1 MSLRTLFR
9 AVMSGT
15 ISAKND
21 VRFVFT
27 PSCLLED
34 SCLIYVI
41 CACLLIVSVQHIL
54 RCVFCFVC
62 LRLVCPMLSVL
73 LDCQFLIAPSVFSNV
88 YLSNDGQQF
97 H

>member
-1 MSLRTLFR
+1 VSLRTLFR

-41 CACLLIVSVQHIL
+41 C
-54 RCVFCFVC
+54 VC
-62 LRLVCPMLSVL
+62 LRIVVSNTKSKCNTTDSSDLTGLVLNNTAFKVPE
-73 LDCQFLIAPSVFSNV
+73 
-88 YLSNDGQQF
+88 
-97 H
+97 